1 MLARVTYALVGLAL
15 ATLIG
20 GFFTPD
26 SNVLLFISIGLSV
39 GAILLVLVG
48 AARRAREAPGVVLDE
63 ELFADVDADEEVD
76 EALAAIGEED
86 EEDFEELLDVDEEE
100 DEDVFADEDEEEEE
114 PEPAPRRSAAR
125 TKTKPKAKPKTKPKP
140 KATKSKPKTKTKTTS
155 RAARVIVVPG
165 RDRYHSSGCRF
176 VKGKSGDEI
185 ERITEATAK
194 RRGFEPCSVCSPD

>member
-86 EEDFEELLDVDEEE
+86 EEDFEELLDEEE

-155 RAARVIVVPG
+155 RAARVIVVP
-165 RDRYHSSGCRF
+165 RKLVNVV
-176 VKGKSGDEI
+176 VK
-185 ERITEATAK
+185 
-194 RRGFEPCSVCSPD
+194 